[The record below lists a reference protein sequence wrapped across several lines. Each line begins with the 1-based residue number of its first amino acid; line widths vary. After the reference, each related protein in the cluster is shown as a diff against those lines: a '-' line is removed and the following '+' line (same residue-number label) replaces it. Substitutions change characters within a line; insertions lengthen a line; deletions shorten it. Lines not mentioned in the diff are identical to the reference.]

1 MVMCWRTS
9 EAMNRTGSRAD
20 TGADSQSENSKILV
34 ISMCMV
40 KDMGIDTLG
49 HKTWG
54 QGWENKGNAYAHG
67 TDRQTDIVPRS
78 YD

>member
-1 MVMCWRTS
+1 
-9 EAMNRTGSRAD
+9 
-20 TGADSQSENSKILV
+20 
-34 ISMCMV
+34 MCMV

-67 TDRQTDIVPRS
+67 DRKADREGTELASSAGRVPRFS
-78 YD
+78 VVR

>member
-1 MVMCWRTS
+1 
-9 EAMNRTGSRAD
+9 
-20 TGADSQSENSKILV
+20 
-34 ISMCMV
+34 MCMV

-67 TDRQTDIVPRS
+67 DRQADREGTEGCCNMEYLAFKLISNFKFKFTLCQGLKTRFTCII
-78 YD
+78 